1 MAHLSE
7 LLGKRP
13 AVVNILGPEDRV
25 AEAVRI
31 MAERRVG
38 AVLVCDG
45 GRLVGIFSERDLLR
59 RVVAAGHDPA
69 ATPLRDVMT
78 REPATAA
85 PEDSSARAIAKMRV
99 VGCRHLPILQ
109 GDHVVDTISIRD
121 LLFRELEARDGD
133 IEELRRYIH
142 GDSPDPASGGGA

>member
-13 AVVNILGPEDRV
+13 AVVNVLAPTDPV
-25 AEAVRI
+25 AEAVRC

-38 AVLVCDG
+38 AVLVCGDD
-45 GRLVGIFSERDLLR
+45 RLLGIFSERDLVR
-59 RVVAAGHDPA
+59 RVVSAGHDPA
-69 ATPLRDVMT
+69 RTRLEDVMT
-78 REPATAA
+78 PDPVTAT
-85 PEDSSARAIAKMRV
+85 PEDTSARAIAKMRV

-109 GDHVVDTISIRD
+109 GGRVVDTISIRD

-142 GDSPDPASGGGA
+142 GRGMEPPGGEG

>member
-13 AVVNILGPEDRV
+13 AVVNVYGPDDPV
-25 AEAVRI
+25 ADAVRC

-38 AVLVCDG
+38 AVLVVDE

-59 RVVAAGHDPA
+59 RVVAAGRDPA
-69 ATPLRDVMT
+69 ETPLRDVMT
-78 REPATAA
+78 PDPVTATPQEA
-85 PEDSSARAIAKMRV
+85 SAKAIATMRV
-99 VGCRHLPILQ
+99 KGCRHLPILQ
-109 GDHVVDTISIRD
+109 GGQVVDTISIRD

-133 IEELRRYIH
+133 IEELRRYIQ
-142 GDSPDPASGGGA
+142 GQERGPA